1 MSTRRS
7 LILAGTTTLVLS
19 TLPLATAGAAGTAA
33 PGTPSPGAASAS
45 ASPAG
50 PSASAPRL
58 DGSLQ
63 RGLEP
68 SVSGVPKDF
77 EVGGAAEEFGYTI
90 ENPSTHDFVAFPLL
104 KFKNTTGDL
113 RTADLRVEYQLPGRT
128 DWLRGSQAPG
138 SEGVDDGVLVV
149 LGGRDGDNVADDAL
163 VAVRKGKS
171 VALKVRVSFSA
182 QAPVGR
188 AGVAPVLFAAQ
199 LDDATGQP
207 VDKGSY
213 GCACGVG
220 CAGFRIKAPAPV
232 ATASPTRVP
241 SPSATASRP
250 ATAPPT
256 VTTPPTAP
264 AVTPWRTA
272 TPAPSSAA
280 PTAPAPAATPV
291 ATPTTPTTS
300 ATPSATVSR
309 PTASPTHA
317 PSPTPTVA
325 VPTVAV
331 PTVTAPAV
339 TAPATTPAVTTRPT
353 TPSTSSSAPAPA
365 PSVSAPSASAD
376 PVGDGPL
383 PLPVPIDNPTIA
395 PLRIQP
401 AAVVQATT
409 TADAVERNLAQ
420 TGGGD
425 HQVLITGA
433 GVATLAAGTGVLLLL
448 RRRRAAR
455 HG

>member
-19 TLPLATAGAAGTAA
+19 TLPLATAGAADTAA

-90 ENPSTHDFVAFPLL
+90 ANPSAHDFVAFPLL
-104 KFKNTTGDL
+104 KFKNVTGDL

-171 VALKVRVSFSA
+171 LALKVRVSFSA

-188 AGVAPVLFAAQ
+188 AGVAPVLFASQ

-207 VDKGSY
+207 VDRGSY

-220 CAGFRIKAPAPV
+220 CAGFRIKAPATV
-232 ATASPTRVP
+232 ATPSPTRVP
-241 SPSATASRP
+241 SPTATASRL
-250 ATAPPT
+250 ATASPT
-256 VTTPPTAP
+256 VTAPPTAP
-264 AVTPWRTA
+264 AVTPSRTA

-280 PTAPAPAATPV
+280 PTAPATTHTPLP
-291 ATPTTPTTS
+291 TPTPTVTAP
-300 ATPSATVSR
+300 AT
-309 PTASPTHA
+309 THA

-325 VPTVAV
+325 VPTVTT
-331 PTVTAPAV
+331 P
-339 TAPATTPAVTTRPT
+339 PATTPAVTARPTTPSPT
-353 TPSTSSSAPAPA
+353 TPSTSSSAPAP
-365 PSVSAPSASAD
+365 VLSAPSASAD

-401 AAVVQATT
+401 AAVVQART

-425 HQVLITGA
+425 HQALITGA
-433 GVATLAAGTGVLLLL
+433 GVATLAAGTGVLVLL